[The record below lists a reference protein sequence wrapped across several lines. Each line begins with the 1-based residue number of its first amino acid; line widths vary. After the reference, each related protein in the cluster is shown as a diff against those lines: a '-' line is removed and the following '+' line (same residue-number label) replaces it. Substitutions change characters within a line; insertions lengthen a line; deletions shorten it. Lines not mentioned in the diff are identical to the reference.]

1 MPDPDFFY
9 YSSKHE
15 EAIARLLYAVKE
27 SQGAA
32 MLTGDVGSGKTTVS
46 RVFLQKLSNDK
57 YDVALIVNP
66 RLSPDDFLKEILC
79 QLNESP
85 STNTCT
91 KSELLRTLHQRMMK
105 NIENKKNTVI
115 IIDEAQLVT
124 DNMTLEELRL
134 LLNFQLTDK
143 FLLTL
148 ILIGQVELKNNINKI
163 SQLEQRISIKY
174 HLEPLNIEETAGYI
188 LLRLEK
194 AGSKKNMFTRQ
205 ALNKIYQYSQG
216 IPRKIN
222 NMCNLALLIGFS
234 SKAKTVDSNIINEVI
249 KEL

>member
-1 MPDPDFFY
+1 MPDPEFFY
-9 YSSKHE
+9 CSSKHE
-15 EAIARLLYAVKE
+15 EAIARLLYAVRE

-46 RVFLQKLSNDK
+46 RVFLQQLSNDR
-57 YDVALIVNP
+57 YEVVLIVNP

-85 STNTCT
+85 STNA

-105 NIENKKNTVI
+105 NIENRKSTVI

-148 ILIGQVELKNNINKI
+148 ILIGQVELKNNINRIK
-163 SQLEQRISIKY
+163 QLEQRISIKY

-188 LLRLEK
+188 LFRLEK
-194 AGSKKNMFTRQ
+194 AGNKKNMFTRE

-234 SKAKTVDSNIINEVI
+234 SKTKTVDSNIIDEVI